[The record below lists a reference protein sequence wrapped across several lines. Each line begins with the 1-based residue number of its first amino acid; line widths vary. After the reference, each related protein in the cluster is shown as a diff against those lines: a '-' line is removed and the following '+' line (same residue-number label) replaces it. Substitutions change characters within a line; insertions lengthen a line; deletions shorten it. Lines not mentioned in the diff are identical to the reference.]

1 MKRKDA
7 WLWIL
12 SAILVGAS
20 LTTYLVHYL
29 IFRDLRHIVF
39 YTLMDIGFLFLNV
52 LLVVLL
58 LERLL
63 AQREKRS
70 KLDKLNM
77 VIGAFFSEVGLELL
91 KRSSTLA
98 ANAAE
103 LEGRVRIVPQWGRK
117 DFSRA
122 AEAARTFAYEII
134 PDREKLADLGG
145 FLSAKRDFLVGLLE
159 NPSLLEH
166 ESFTDL
172 LWAVFHLAEELSF
185 RNTLFGELPESDL
198 QHLGG
203 DLKRAYSQMTAIW
216 IDHVRHLKESYPFLF
231 SLAARINPLNPDAS
245 VIVR

>member
-20 LTTYLVHYL
+20 LTTYAIHV
-29 IFRDLRHIVF
+29 IVFRDLRNVLF
-39 YTLMDIGFLFLNV
+39 YTIMDIGFLFLNV

-58 LERLL
+58 IERLL
-63 AQREKRS
+63 AQREKRA

-77 VIGAFFSEVGLELL
+77 VIGTFFSEVGLELL
-91 KRSSTLA
+91 KRFSAFA

-103 LEGRVRIVPQWGRK
+103 LEGRVRIAPHWGRK

-122 AEAARTFAYEII
+122 AEAARTFGYEIL

-145 FLSAKRDFLVGLLE
+145 FLSAKRAFLVSLLE

-166 ESFTDL
+166 ELFTDL

-185 RNTLFGELPESDL
+185 RNKLFGELPESDL
-198 QHLGG
+198 QHLAG
-203 DLKRAYSQMTAIW
+203 DLKRAYSRMTSIW